1 MNGRLDEEDRKRERG
16 RRDKC
21 SERPNVKTYPL
32 SPENVRFRV
41 VLSLALTPLPRV

>member
-1 MNGRLDEEDRKRERG
+1 MNEGLDEEEKERE
-16 RRDKC
+16 K
-21 SERPNVKTYPL
+21 ERSVQPRPDVKKTYPL